1 MLKEGFNLTTTK
13 GLEGVVATTSAI
25 SSINHDVLTY
35 RGYNI
40 QDLASE
46 STFEEVVYLL
56 WYGELPTVNE
66 LEEFKKKLAENA
78 DVPDGVFD
86 VIKSYPVQ
94 TVHPMAV
101 LRTAVSALGVFDPEA
116 DLMGIDSNKEK
127 AIRIQAK
134 IGTIVAG
141 FARIRNGEEPIAP
154 RKDLGLAANFLY
166 MLKNKVPTDVEA
178 RVFDT
183 ALVLHADHELNAS
196 TFTAR
201 VCVATLSDIYSGVTS
216 AIGALKGPLHGGA
229 NEQVMNTLEK
239 IGTEDEVD
247 YYINNALA
255 NKEKIMGFGHRV
267 YKTGDPRARIIKKMV
282 GELMNRSGDIK
293 WFNMSLRIEALMKEK
308 KGLLPNTDFYS
319 ATLYHMLGIKND
331 LFTPVFA
338 VSRTS
343 GWVAHILEQY
353 SDNRLIRPRAEYNG
367 PALRP
372 YIPLAAR

>member
-1 MLKEGFNLTTTK
+1 MTTTK

-25 SSINHDVLTY
+25 SSINQDVLTY
-35 RGYNI
+35 RGYSI
-40 QDLASE
+40 QDLANE

-56 WYGELPTVNE
+56 WNGELPTADE
-66 LEEFKKKLAENA
+66 LEVFKKKLAENA
-78 DVPDGVFD
+78 NVPDAIFD
-86 VIKSYPVQ
+86 VMKSFPG

-101 LRTAVSALGVFDPEA
+101 LRTAVSALGVFDPDA
-116 DLMGIDSNKEK
+116 DRMDVHSNMEK
-127 AIRIQAK
+127 AVRLQAK
-134 IGTIVAG
+134 IGTIIAG
-141 FARIRNGEEPIAP
+141 FARIRNGEEPIP
-154 RKDLGLAANFLY
+154 PKKDLGLAANFLY
-166 MLKNKVPTDVEA
+166 MLKNKIPTDAEA
-178 RVFDT
+178 RTFDT

-229 NEQVMNTLEK
+229 NEQVMNMLEK
-239 IGTEDEVD
+239 IGSADEVD
-247 YYINNALA
+247 YYINDALA

-267 YKTGDPRARIIKKMV
+267 YKTGDPRAKIIKKMV
-282 GELMNRSGDIK
+282 GELTGHGAETKYYD
-293 WFNMSLRIEALMKEK
+293 MSLRIETLMKEK

-319 ATLYHMLGIKND
+319 ATLYHTLGIGND

-338 VSRTS
+338 ISRTS

-367 PALRP
+367 PGLRT
-372 YIPLAAR
+372 YIPLSER